1 MELSR
6 FRSEPVQYVV
16 RAGVCAA
23 VVYVVATLL
32 PMERITSQITT
43 QVVTLLGMK
52 ASWYEQN
59 GHYYIEYLYI
69 SIDCT
74 AVEVAAL
81 FIGMIVAAK
90 AEVKRRVIFA
100 VAGTAAVVTVNIGR
114 IGAVYYLLEQNVPWV
129 LAHDVF
135 SGGLAIGSGMLF
147 LLISERYL
155 PQINQ
160 NLYALLDMVE
170 NAFLKKV

>member
-1 MELSR
+1 MELAR
-6 FRSEPVQYVV
+6 LRSEPVRYVV
-16 RAGVCAA
+16 RAGIYAA
-23 VVYVVATLL
+23 IVYVVASLL
-32 PMERITSQITT
+32 PVERITSQATA

-59 GHYYIEYLYI
+59 GHHYIEYLYI

-74 AVEVAAL
+74 AMEVVAL
-81 FIGMIVAAK
+81 FIGMIMAAK
-90 AEVKRRVIFA
+90 AELRRRVIFA
-100 VAGTAAVVTVNIGR
+100 VTGSAAVIAVNIGR
-114 IGAVYYLLEQNVPWV
+114 IGTVYYFLEHDIPWV

-147 LLISERYL
+147 LLVSERFL

-160 NLYALLDMVE
+160 NLYALLDIIE
-170 NAFLKKV
+170 GALLRKV

>member
-1 MELSR
+1 MELAR
-6 FRSEPVQYVV
+6 LQSEPVKYVL
-16 RAGVCAA
+16 RAGIYAA
-23 VVYVVATLL
+23 IVYVVASLL
-32 PMERITSQITT
+32 PVERITSQATA

-59 GHYYIEYLYI
+59 GHHYIEYLYI

-74 AVEVAAL
+74 AMEVVAL
-81 FIGMIVAAK
+81 FIGMIMAAK
-90 AEVKRRVIFA
+90 AELRRRVIFA
-100 VAGTAAVVTVNIGR
+100 VTGSAAVIAVNIGR
-114 IGAVYYLLEQNVPWV
+114 IGAVYYFLEHDIPWV

-147 LLISERYL
+147 LLVSERYL

-160 NLYALLDMVE
+160 NLYALLDMIE
-170 NAFLKKV
+170 GALLRKV